1 MIFLIEVIFVISFA
15 SKWEVPIMG
24 IISIQRITVQ
34 TAFDTVSA
42 TRFNVGVIETGT
54 VGE

>member
-1 MIFLIEVIFVISFA
+1 
-15 SKWEVPIMG
+15 MG
-24 IISIQRITVQ
+24 IISIQRITAQ